1 VSASDGRLVIAS
13 GAQGG
18 GIHPPQAHDAL
29 VVALVIVAMALLA
42 ALIVIYT
49 RRRRRRLRPVTDQW
63 GALVVMGELCP
74 HGWQAQITMYGW
86 GAPMPPDAPPS
97 RAPLV
102 EVEWKRFEEDSERV
116 AAVRRVRSPTVG
128 EALQVM
134 VDDRRSE
141 ITLEQI
147 EQAVGEEED
156 LWWND

>member
-1 VSASDGRLVIAS
+1 
-13 GAQGG
+13 
-18 GIHPPQAHDAL
+18 
-29 VVALVIVAMALLA
+29 MALLA
-42 ALIVIYT
+42 ALIFIYT
-49 RRRRRRLRPVTDQW
+49 RRRRHRLRPVTDQW

-116 AAVRRVRSPTVG
+116 AAVRRVWSPTVG